1 MVKDFPYMHLFY
13 HNNFIIIMYTCNL
26 INRILKKTIE
36 IKHLHRS
43 FLTKDQIVDHHKKE
57 LFYLIRKS
65 VMPLNKNQILTSG
78 HYLLIK
84 YITLFH
90 DTHLF

>member
-1 MVKDFPYMHLFY
+1 ML
-13 HNNFIIIMYTCNL
+13 MYTCNL

-36 IKHLHRS
+36 KKQQHLHRS
-43 FLTKDQIVDHHKKE
+43 FLTKDQIFDHHKKT
-57 LFYLIRKS
+57 LFNLISKS
-65 VMPLNKNQILTSG
+65 VTPLNKNQILTSG